1 MVLFMNDVKT
11 TISKKEYFGQMDLY
25 EIEIPDGVTEIGDWA
40 FADCSNLQ
48 MLLFPMSVQ
57 RIGRQ
62 IVEGCDKLQ
71 MIVVRG
77 LKCGEEMKYL
87 LTHVFRELDFP
98 ISESISEVG
107 TTVWMEQMDVRIL
120 SFLQSD
126 DAEGFTPFLAGGEED
141 YADVQETRE
150 AYCIRRRMRKL
161 VFVSERLLLRE
172 LFPVQEV
179 SMFAFMQYL
188 ESCCMNTDVLLG
200 ALAFVKKRRLTFLE
214 LYGALGV
221 LTKEICRH
229 ILERSMEH
237 KEQQD
242 AELYTWLLNYMN
254 TLAGDSP
261 AIWDDWKL

>member
-11 TISKKEYFGQMDLY
+11 AISKKEYFGQTDLY

-48 MLLFPMSVQ
+48 MLLFPLSVQ
-57 RIGRQ
+57 RTGRH
-62 IVEGCDKLQ
+62 IVEGCDKLL

-77 LKCGEEMKYL
+77 LKCGEEIKYL
-87 LTHVFRELDFP
+87 LAHVFRELAFP
-98 ISESISEVG
+98 ICESISEVG
-107 TTVWMEQMDVRIL
+107 TTAWMEQLDIRIL

-126 DAEGFTPFLAGGEED
+126 DAEGFAPFLAGGEED

-150 AYCIRRRMRKL
+150 AYCTGRRMRKL
-161 VFVSERLLLRE
+161 AFVSERLLLRE
-172 LFPVQEV
+172 QFPVQED
-179 SMFAFMQYL
+179 SMSAFMQYL

-200 ALAFVKKRRLTFLE
+200 ALAFVKERRLTFLE
-214 LYGALGV
+214 LYGMLGV

-229 ILERSMEH
+229 ILERSMEP

-242 AELYTWLLNYMN
+242 AELRTWLLNYMN
-254 TLAGDSP
+254 TQAGDSP